1 MPRDLRRRIDAAWML
16 RKPNSGFND
25 VEAAVA
31 AVAELLRNALVPD
44 MPVVATLVSSAIRCQ
59 RPGVVMPIYATAQRP
74 QGVPAS
80 AMMDLAILRALLGKK
95 HPRIHYDVLGL
106 LVRSGDLGNALLVVS
121 SIRSRQMIHLLL
133 SLWASQHPRDVRGI
147 SRIVRVALST
157 LDGQLLHSTHHLAIS
172 SILSSPHGRSSATM
186 LVDRALAVHRV
197 MAPRLESPSLAA
209 VNQLMRAAMEQKM
222 YSHVF
227 AVYRDAES
235 RPKWLQPGA
244 QFANGAIMA
253 TLGECLARHLDM
265 RSIATLT
272 SVVTRSHI
280 HAAPPFY
287 TAIIS
292 GLVARP
298 TKHDRHVLLRR
309 VQVAEAILRTMG
321 RCGIARPP
329 KALYSIMYARAVL
342 GQAWK
347 TLRLFCRLDEK
358 DVGEV
363 AWGILMY
370 AYVRRGDVRR
380 TLEVLVRARKWLQT
394 ADVSVLRSKQ
404 MNTTSYLV
412 NMAVSVLVNSGNQ
425 DSALSLLDMCLAR
438 SSESI
443 KELSATP
450 GDPITLG
457 LIVRALLASQRF
469 MQAVH
474 VYDDALDQ
482 FGVRETPGLLRLFL
496 QHCLGRGDGSNALRI
511 AQRMVQLAGT
521 LSKHEWLLL
530 IQYLEEDAE
539 QVLTVYQMWC
549 RQLGVDGVVRVPNAV
564 IQDPELA
571 RRIHASLE
579 WGGHV
584 AEAAEFAYR
593 WQQRKCMD
601 GKLYIADCPYGSY
614 CPGGTYD
621 CVYVDSQK
629 KVSRKKYD
637 FYQDIVYESL
647 H

>member
-1 MPRDLRRRIDAAWML
+1 ML
-16 RKPNSGFND
+16 
-25 VEAAVA
+25 
-31 AVAELLRNALVPD
+31 
-44 MPVVATLVSSAIRCQ
+44 
-59 RPGVVMPIYATAQRP
+59 
-74 QGVPAS
+74 
-80 AMMDLAILRALLGKK
+80 
-95 HPRIHYDVLGL
+95 
-106 LVRSGDLGNALLVVS
+106 
-121 SIRSRQMIHLLL
+121 
-133 SLWASQHPRDVRGI
+133 
-147 SRIVRVALST
+147 
-157 LDGQLLHSTHHLAIS
+157 
-172 SILSSPHGRSSATM
+172 
-186 LVDRALAVHRV
+186 
-197 MAPRLESPSLAA
+197 
-209 VNQLMRAAMEQKM
+209 LMRAAMEQKM

-593 WQQRKCMD
+593 WQQRSARQPRLAAGRPAPSGADPTCKQ
-601 GKLYIADCPYGSY
+601 KLQLYRDLLHEINQFPI
-614 CPGGTYD
+614 PEM
-621 CVYVDSQK
+621 QK
-629 KVSRKKYD
+629 KLRHNARFIYELYRDLDRTDPRAHQLV
-637 FYQDIVYESL
+637 QDGEFQLQWLRNWRALPSAKLDAVVHKPTVKIE
-647 H
+647 